1 MNRNLRIK
9 CMAAMCLG
17 CGTAALSGAAGAA
30 EQAPPSEVV
39 RFADLNLSTA
49 AGARVLYHRI
59 QAAATRVCQF
69 DADVNPHFMEV
80 HKSCYRQ
87 AVDEAVRRVD
97 SAALSQIHGVAM
109 QQFASR

>member
-17 CGTAALSGAAGAA
+17 CGTAALSAVAGAA
-30 EQAPPSEVV
+30 EEAPPREVV
-39 RFADLNLSTA
+39 RYADLNLSTA

-59 QAAATRVCQF
+59 QAAATRVCQY
-69 DADVNPHFMEV
+69 DAVVDLHFMDV
-80 HKSCYRQ
+80 QKTCYRQ
-87 AVDEAVRRVD
+87 AVDEAVRQVD
-97 SAALSQIHGVAM
+97 SAALSQIHGVAA